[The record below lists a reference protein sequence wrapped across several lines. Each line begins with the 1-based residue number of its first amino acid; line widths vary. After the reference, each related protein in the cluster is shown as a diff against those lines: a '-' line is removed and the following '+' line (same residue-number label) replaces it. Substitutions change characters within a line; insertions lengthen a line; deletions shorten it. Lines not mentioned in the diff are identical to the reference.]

1 MDSVKILVPV
11 MDVAVIGAD
20 FARLRDH
27 RDVLDELG
35 TPTGIA
41 GYEVFS
47 ADALR
52 ELLAGFVLVVRP
64 EPEALT
70 GAAYARQP
78 ELAETDF
85 RLLSTPAYG
94 WYAAFY
100 TEAALETKQAHGWVV
115 YAGPAP
121 KSPDGQ

>member
-1 MDSVKILVPV
+1 

-27 RDVLDELG
+27 RNVLDELG

-64 EPEALT
+64 EPAALT
-70 GAAYARQP
+70 GKAYAQEP
-78 ELAETDF
+78 ELAELDF
-85 RLLSTPAYG
+85 RLLATPAYG
-94 WYAAFY
+94 WYEAFY
-100 TEAALETKQAHGWVV
+100 TEAALETKQQHGWVV
-115 YAGPAP
+115 YGGPTP
-121 KSPDGQ
+121 ENSDGQ